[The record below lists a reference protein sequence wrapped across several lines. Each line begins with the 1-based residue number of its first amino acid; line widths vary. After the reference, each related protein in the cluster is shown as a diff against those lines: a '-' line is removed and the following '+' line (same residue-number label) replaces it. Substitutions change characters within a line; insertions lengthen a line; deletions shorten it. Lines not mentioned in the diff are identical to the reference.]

1 MRIGDLKRSDYRTS
15 IYRMRKMEGLQGLYG
30 VHALEIGYTPL
41 LCSSPKY
48 NSLSTVNLNELAQ
61 SVNQF
66 LWIILQ
72 FLKCSVSNPTIYIY
86 GYCSLL
92 INCTFHGSI
101 SHIARLRERGSGMWK
116 KYGGDFQAEEPDT
129 GYHPIYILPYNS
141 VYVDICSAAPAAVMR
156 SLFHLRQVTHLADT
170 SLF

>member
-41 LCSSPKY
+41 LCSAAKY

-72 FLKCSVSNPTIYIY
+72 FLKCGVSNPTIYIY
-86 GYCSLL
+86 GCCSLL
-92 INCTFHGSI
+92 INCTFHGSNQPHCQTTGTRFGDVEEI
-101 SHIARLRERGSGMWK
+101 WRRFPSRRARYRVPSN
-116 KYGGDFQAEEPDT
+116 
-129 GYHPIYILPYNS
+129 IYIAL
-141 VYVDICSAAPAAVMR
+141 
-156 SLFHLRQVTHLADT
+156 
-170 SLF
+170 